1 MTPESW
7 FVVTVA
13 AAFLLLGI
21 ACSPLAWV
29 ALHHRRSRSEQ
40 LTEGRWHELA
50 AQVRSLEARLAKSD
64 AFRQAQTGNEE
75 PSPSH
80 VTPSRRPGASR
91 PLNGARREHT
101 LATTADTTLE
111 PALIAIPNLAGAPTD
126 REASVSGLTE
136 RYAAIWTLADSGGS
150 PEVIARA
157 TGQPIGQIDLIL
169 GLRRQID
176 GTRTT
181 RPHAPHA

>member
-13 AAFLLLGI
+13 SAFLLLGI

-40 LTEGRWHELA
+40 HIEGRWNELA
-50 AQVRSLEARLAKSD
+50 GQVRSLEARLAQSE
-64 AFRQAQTGNEE
+64 AFRQAHAGNGE
-75 PSPSH
+75 STLSH
-80 VTPSRRPGASR
+80 AIPSRRPGTSR
-91 PLNGARREHT
+91 PLNGAWREHT
-101 LATTADTTLE
+101 LGPVADDPLE
-111 PALIAIPNLAGAPTD
+111 PALIAVPSLAGAPNE

-136 RYAAIWTLADSGGS
+136 RYAAIWTLAENGGS

-157 TGQPIGQIDLIL
+157 TGQPIGQINLIL

-181 RPHAPHA
+181 IPHAPHG

>member
-40 LTEGRWHELA
+40 RMEGRWNELSG
-50 AQVRSLEARLAKSD
+50 QVRSLEARLAQSE
-64 AFRQAQTGNEE
+64 AFRRAHMGNGQAAAEQAM
-75 PSPSH
+75 
-80 VTPSRRPGASR
+80 PSRRPGSSR
-91 PLNGARREHT
+91 PSNGAWREHSRG
-101 LATTADTTLE
+101 TAADAPLE
-111 PALIAIPNLAGAPTD
+111 PALIAVPSLAGAPND

-136 RYAAIWTLADSGGS
+136 RYAAIWTLAENGGS

-181 RPHAPHA
+181 IPHAPHG